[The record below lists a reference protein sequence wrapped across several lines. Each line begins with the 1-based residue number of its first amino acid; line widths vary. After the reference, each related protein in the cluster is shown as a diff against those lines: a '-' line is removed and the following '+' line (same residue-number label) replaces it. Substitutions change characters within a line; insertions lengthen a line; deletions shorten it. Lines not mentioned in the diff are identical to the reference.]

1 MIPTFT
7 KDLFVLAP
15 ISLDLL
21 NILQPVNEVDRLHLS
36 QACVARDAFVRFC
49 NMDVGHHT
57 LSELKSVT
65 ARLDVWRC
73 FWRSTLFPEDSEGR
87 VTAPSSTIPVI
98 FKWKDCVLDGRF
110 DVYTSSCMV
119 FEAAMS
125 HVSAAIIKVQ
135 TAAVALQSGGLEP
148 RDVGKLTAN
157 ALVDMH
163 EAKVV
168 LKRWTD
174 VIPRAQLP
182 TVLLPGGLESCEAF
196 IQAWR
201 CIAFAQGAHSQQGY
215 TTEAECYVSASV
227 CVDVAKRVTASLPCT
242 QWREGKWLSLVL

>member
-1 MIPTFT
+1 M
-7 KDLFVLAP
+7 LAP
-15 ISLDLL
+15 IPLDVMNL
-21 NILQPVNEVDRLHLS
+21 LQPVNEVDRLHLS

-49 NMDVGHHT
+49 NMDTGQHT
-57 LSELKSVT
+57 FSELKSAT
-65 ARLDVWRC
+65 ARLDVWRRL
-73 FWRSTLFPEDSEGR
+73 WRSIFLTEDSERR
-87 VTAPSSTIPVI
+87 VVAPSSTIPIV

-119 FEAAMS
+119 FEVAMI

-148 RDVGKLTAN
+148 REVAKLMVN
-157 ALVDMH
+157 ALVDMQ

-242 QWREGKWLSLVL
+242 QWREGKCLSLVL